1 MLFLLDFLLSN
12 DQIIKNRRDIVDMSC
27 LKIGDLFSNNS
38 LASNP
43 RLLFLTPE
51 QKSFVLSIVNSI
63 PPKWRSGIL
72 IPEWI
77 VEFF

>member
-1 MLFLLDFLLSN
+1 M
-12 DQIIKNRRDIVDMSC
+12 DMSC
-27 LKIGDLFSNNS
+27 LKIGDLFSTNS
-38 LASNP
+38 LSSNH

-51 QKSFVLSIVNSI
+51 QRFFVLSIVNSI